1 MTVEAGVVKE
11 GTPIAVPSQEVSSL
25 YHAKCCRRIFGLGAA
40 FCKGRQVVNEAWL
53 TQAGV
58 DLVDNR
64 FTLHFTGRIFLRT
77 KLQST
82 MSPFIL
88 KSCPG

>member
-1 MTVEAGVVKE
+1 MKE
-11 GTPIAVPSQEVSSL
+11 GTPIAVPSQEVGSL

-40 FCKGRQVVNEAWL
+40 LCKGRQIVNEAWP

-58 DLVDNR
+58 GLVDNR

-88 KSCPG
+88 RKVVPGEMVTL